1 LHELAFV
8 DGAGCQWGSRSLAVV
23 DPEHPSTPEASER
36 PPDLTILAKVESEL
50 ADVER
55 ALARLDEGTYG
66 TCQACGAVIDD
77 ERLAAEPGT
86 AFCHEHQPG

>member
-1 LHELAFV
+1 M
-8 DGAGCQWGSRSLAVV
+8 VV
-23 DPEHPSTPEASER
+23 DPEHPSTPAAVER
-36 PPDLTILAKVESEL
+36 APDLTILTKVESEL

-86 AFCHEHQPG
+86 AFCGEHQPG